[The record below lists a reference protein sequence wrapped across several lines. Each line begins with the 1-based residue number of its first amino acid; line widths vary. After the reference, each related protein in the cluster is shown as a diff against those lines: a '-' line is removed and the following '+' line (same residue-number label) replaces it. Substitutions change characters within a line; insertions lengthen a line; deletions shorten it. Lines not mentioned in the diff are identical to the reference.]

1 MDKKNSIYK
10 FCYSLHLEASEKVLE
25 CIALQIGWGRYCIIV
40 CKQVLLINHYAMK
53 QKNKKCKMLC
63 MKKTGRNTAI
73 RMRTR
78 LQF

>member
-53 QKNKKCKMLC
+53 QKKQKMQNV
-63 MKKTGRNTAI
+63 MYEKNRKEYSN
-73 RMRTR
+73 
-78 LQF
+78 